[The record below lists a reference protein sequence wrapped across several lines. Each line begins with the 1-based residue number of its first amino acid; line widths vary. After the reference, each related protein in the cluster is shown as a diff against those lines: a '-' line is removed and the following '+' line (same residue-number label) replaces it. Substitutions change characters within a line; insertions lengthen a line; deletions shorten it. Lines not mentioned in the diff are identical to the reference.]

1 MVIFQ
6 NGNQFDDIYNML
18 LMIRAAQETYWAK
31 DFRNTSP
38 ANDVERQQWETDMF
52 QLSVDVWQIR

>member
-1 MVIFQ
+1 
-6 NGNQFDDIYNML
+6 
-18 LMIRAAQETYWAK
+18 MIRAAQATYWAK
-31 DFRNTSP
+31 DFRNISP